1 MEFSQSGQLLAVM
14 DQILQPLQDAGHS
27 VERLRVDLQAP
38 FPFPWPF
45 WQFMDSFAETAA
57 LTPPPLAD
65 WSVAGE
71 FDLVVIGYPV
81 WFLSPP
87 PAITAFLQS
96 QKGKALLRGKPV
108 ISITACRN
116 MWVQAHVDMSQLL
129 EDAGARLLDH
139 VALTDPS
146 PAMYTFVTTPRWVL
160 TGRKQAFWF
169 FPPAGLTPQQ
179 ISATDRFGQAIQAA
193 VSQADWLG
201 DAPMLQGLQAVSVDP
216 GLAASE
222 KIAKRSFRIWGKLLR
237 AMGPPG
243 AWQRR
248 PVLVLYIVF
257 LLTLICTVVPLS
269 MLLRAIFFKL
279 APKTATTIQ
288 QKLEQPSG
296 SGTHRMGN
304 LA

>member
-1 MEFSQSGQLLAVM
+1 M
-14 DQILQPLQDAGHS
+14 DQVLTPLQQAGHQ
-27 VERLRVDLQAP
+27 VERLALELEQP

-57 LTPPPLAD
+57 LTPPPLAP
-65 WSVAGE
+65 WQVEGE
-71 FDLVVIGYPV
+71 FDLILIGYPV

-96 QKGKALLRGKPV
+96 PEAQALLHGKPV
-108 ISITACRN
+108 VTVTACRN
-116 MWVQAHVDMSQLL
+116 MWVQAHADMCGLL
-129 EDAGARLLDH
+129 EQAGAHLLDH

-169 FPPAGLTPQQ
+169 FPAAGLTEQQ
-179 ISATDRFGQAIQAA
+179 ITAAQRFGQALNDA
-193 VSQADWLG
+193 VGAADWAGRTAMLTGLG
-201 DAPMLQGLQAVSVDP
+201 AVNVDP

-222 KIAKRSFRIWGKLLR
+222 KIAKRSFRIWGSLLR
-237 AMGPPG
+237 ALGPPG

-248 PVLVLYIVF
+248 PVLVLYLIF
-257 LLTLICTVVPLS
+257 LLSLICTVVPLS

-279 APKTATTIQ
+279 APQKATRIKQ
-288 QKLEQPSG
+288 ELEQPSG
-296 SGTHRMGN
+296 SGTQKMGN
-304 LA
+304 QT